1 MALSNISREFDNL
14 PVLSLFEYLYLR
26 LGRAHEAGLA
36 CVMKNARVA
45 WGISD
50 TIYQCID
57 GVLG

>member
-1 MALSNISREFDNL
+1 
-14 PVLSLFEYLYLR
+14 VLSLFEYLYLR